1 MSHKRLLIMAD
12 YGTPNQ
18 SVNLILFRFN
28 VHYRKLPP
36 MVPMDQNVSTESM
49 FEGLATEV

>member
-1 MSHKRLLIMAD
+1 
-12 YGTPNQ
+12 
-18 SVNLILFRFN
+18 
-28 VHYRKLPP
+28 